1 MPTATAM
8 AMAMVHPLNVYAD
21 STSTAVATPVPMSVH
36 DLEAL
41 AATEALAHRV
51 AAAVFRLPVD

>member
-1 MPTATAM
+1 M
-8 AMAMVHPLNVYAD
+8 AMAMELPLNVYAD

-41 AATEALAHRV
+41 AATEALAHR

>member
-1 MPTATAM
+1 MPTAM
-8 AMAMVHPLNVYAD
+8 AMAMAMVLPLNVYAD

-41 AATEALAHRV
+41 EVMEALAPR

>member
-8 AMAMVHPLNVYAD
+8 AMGMALPPSVYAD
-21 STSTAVATPVPMSVH
+21 LTSIAVATPVPTSVH
-36 DLEAL
+36 DLEVL

-51 AAAVFRLPVD
+51 AAVFRLPAG